1 MGVKLHIKK
10 ARLSFANGLFT
21 ASSLEEGQ
29 TKKFGADFIL
39 QPDTEVLE
47 ELPGGQKVKTTVE
60 AAMLK
65 VADEAWKGKGKAMLA
80 ALEASKKCHRD
91 GDLKLDKAGEQRD
104 GYAGNWYITAKN
116 EKRPGT
122 FARDGSAV
130 TAEDGV
136 IYSGCYVYA
145 IVELYANVQPT
156 KKGVFASLLGVRFE
170 ADGDSFGGGRT
181 AQSNDFEPATE
192 GADAG
197 DIA

>member
-1 MGVKLHIKK
+1 MGVKLHIKG

-21 ASSLEEGQ
+21 ASSLEDNQ
-29 TKKFGADFIL
+29 TKKFGCDLIL
-39 QPDTEVLE
+39 VPGAEVLE
-47 ELPGGQKVKTTVE
+47 VLPDGTKRKTTIE

-91 GDLKLDKAGEQRD
+91 GDLKTDKAGEPRD
-104 GYAGNWYITAKN
+104 GYAGNWFITAKN
-116 EKRPGT
+116 AQRPGT
-122 FARDGSAV
+122 YARDGSPV

-136 IYSGCYVYA
+136 VYSGCYVYG

-170 ADGDSFGGGRT
+170 RDGDAFGGGGT
-181 AQSNDFEPATE
+181 AASDDFDPAT
-192 GADAG
+192 DAA